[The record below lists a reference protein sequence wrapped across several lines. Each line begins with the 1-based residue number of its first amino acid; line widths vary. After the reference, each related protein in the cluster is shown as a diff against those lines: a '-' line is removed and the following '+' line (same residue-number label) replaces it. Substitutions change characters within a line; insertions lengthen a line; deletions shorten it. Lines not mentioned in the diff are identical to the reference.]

1 MLLSVSDAP
10 RVAQALV
17 ALGAVR
23 IASDQ
28 PFFYTSGW
36 ASPVYV
42 DAHVL
47 MSDVQWRTEIMDIA
61 ARAIAPVIA
70 AGQINAIVGT
80 ESSGIAIA
88 AWLAERLQLPMLY
101 LRKRPVG
108 WGITAQLE
116 GRLPPDARV
125 LLADDITTD
134 GRSKAGAVAALRQ
147 SGPTVEHVMVL
158 LDYAL
163 YAQENQ
169 TLADHSLQLHALASW
184 PHLHQAL
191 LASGQLDDA
200 QAAMLAD
207 FAADPVAWSIGH
219 GGTGA

>member
-47 MSDVQWRTEIMDIA
+47 MSDVKWRTEIMDIA
-61 ARAIAPVIA
+61 ARAVAPVIES
-70 AGQINAIVGT
+70 GQINAIVGT

-116 GRLPPDARV
+116 GRLPRDARV
-125 LLADDITTD
+125 LLVDDITTD
-134 GRSKAGAVAALRQ
+134 GRSKAGAVTALRQ

-191 LASGQLDDA
+191 LASGQLTDT